1 MAGLYNIRCDQG
13 ATLALQCIYKDA
25 EGDLVDLTGYTA
37 RLQVRATHQSTTA
50 LLALTD
56 GSGLTLGGAAG
67 TIDVLV
73 NATTTAALKPGDY
86 VYDMEIVSGGTVTR
100 LVEGGFAVTPEVTR

>member
-25 EGDLVDLTGYTA
+25 EGDLVNLTGYTA

-67 TIDVLV
+67 TIDIE
-73 NATTTAALKPGDY
+73 ASAGQTTSLKPGTY
-86 VYDMEIVSGGTVTR
+86 VYDLELVTGATVTR
-100 LVEGGFAVTPEVTR
+100 LLEGAFTVTPEVTR